1 MNIITVE
8 SLTVFN
14 ERTLALDNVSFSVKA
29 GEFLTVIGENGAGK
43 STLVRVML
51 GIQKTDRGSV
61 TLERSVAGKIGY
73 LPQQSDAQ
81 REFPAAVREVVLSGN
96 IGQTGFFPIY
106 SRAQKARAAAT
117 MEMLGLTPLAGKN
130 YRALSGGQQQRVLL
144 ARALC
149 AADKVLLLDEPTTG
163 LDPLVT
169 KELYETVSH
178 LCRAHGMTVIMVSHD
193 LAGVL
198 KYTDRILHLK
208 NKLLFCGS
216 VDEYKET
223 PLGKAFAGGEENGL

>member
-1 MNIITVE
+1 MNIITVDA
-8 SLTVFN
+8 LTVFN
-14 ERTLALDNVSFSVKA
+14 ERTLALDNVSFAVRE
-29 GEFLTVIGENGAGK
+29 GEFLTIIGENGAGK

-51 GIQKTDRGSV
+51 GIQKADRGSV
-61 TLERSVAGKIGY
+61 TLAKGVAGKIGY

-81 REFPAAVREVVLSGN
+81 REFPAAVREVVLSGC
-96 IGQTGFFPIY
+96 IGQTGFFPIF

-117 MEMLGLTPLAGKN
+117 MEMLGLTPLAGQN

-169 KELYETVSH
+169 KELYETVFH
-178 LCRAHGMTVIMVSHD
+178 LCKMHGMTVIMVSHD
-193 LAGVL
+193 LSGVL
-198 KYTDRILHLK
+198 KYTDRVLHLK
-208 NKLLFCGS
+208 NKVLFLG
-216 VDEYKET
+216 DAEAYKKSD
-223 PLGKAFAGGEENGL
+223 LGKAFVIDAAL

>member
-1 MNIITVE
+1 MNLITVDA
-8 SLTVFN
+8 LTVHN
-14 ERTLALDNVSFSVKA
+14 ERTLALDNVSFTVRE

-43 STLVRVML
+43 STLVRTIL
-51 GIQKTDRGSV
+51 GIQKPDGGSV
-61 TLERSVAGKIGY
+61 TLEKSINGKIGY
-73 LPQQSDAQ
+73 LPQQSEAQ
-81 REFPAAVREVVLSGN
+81 RDFPAAVREVVLSGG
-96 IGQTGFFPIY
+96 IGQTGLFPFY

-117 MEMLGLTPLAGKN
+117 MEMLGLAAVANKN

-178 LCRAHGMTVIMVSHD
+178 LSRSHGMTVLMVSHD

-208 NKLLFCGS
+208 NRVLFLGTAA
-216 VDEYKET
+216 EYAKT
-223 PLGKAFAGGEENGL
+223 ALGKAFGAGEN